1 MQLTRNTA
9 FDPKPLI
16 RTFENALTQLT
27 TLSEDLANRENE
39 ISRNVRRAEAQH
51 KETMQSLG
59 QQLQKNID
67 SFRRLNDS
75 LDSEAEDRGN
85 DTANPIAAIRLGQTL
100 DELDKQRQRA
110 QDAKF
115 LIQCW
120 TEVNDRGD
128 LSSLEDVRRLTGGDG
143 KIRCANI
150 ARQLL
155 KINDRINS
163 TATTQVDG
171 RYSKGRL
178 SSHDFQRNQRS
189 TMEIIEKFLESL
201 ENDLLTQFDEFYRR
215 QNFDG
220 MKVVS

>member
-1 MQLTRNTA
+1 MQ
-9 FDPKPLI
+9 
-16 RTFENALTQLT
+16 
-27 TLSEDLANRENE
+27 
-39 ISRNVRRAEAQH
+39 RAEAQH

-59 QQLQKNID
+59 QQLQKNIE

-75 LDSEAEDRGN
+75 LDTDAEDHAHDN
-85 DTANPIAAIRLGQTL
+85 LNSIAATRLGQSL
-100 DELDKQRQRA
+100 EELDQQRQRA
-110 QDAKF
+110 LDAKF

-143 KIRCANI
+143 KVRCANI

-163 TATTQVDG
+163 AATPQPDG
-171 RYSKGRL
+171 MPPKGR
-178 SSHDFQRNQRS
+178 SSNNESHRNQRS
-189 TMEIIEKFLESL
+189 TMEIVERFLESL
-201 ENDLLTQFDEFYRR
+201 ENDLLTQFDEYYRR

-220 MKVVS
+220 MKVSLRLSKMA